1 MNTMMR
7 VGITGGIAAGK
18 STLSRHLREQ
28 GFTVIDYDELAHSLS
43 QPGSPVLDQV
53 RTVFGDNSIA
63 ADGSLNRLWMAQNVF
78 TDAHKREQLNAIMH
92 PAVYAL
98 AAQHEN
104 REQSEWTAQCET
116 REPNEQGE
124 QSKVLVQREQNKRD
138 EQGEKREKHEQ
149 VSLQNNLKKLNNKLS
164 IIFHD
169 IPLLVETREIASSQ
183 GLTWD
188 YIITVEAA
196 DDVRIARMM
205 NTRHMTAEQAR
216 ARIASQLERQER
228 EAVADVVIDSEQ
240 PLEDMYAQIDGIVS
254 AWLSS

>member
-63 ADGSLNRLWMAQNVF
+63 ADGSLSRLWMAQNVF
-78 TDAHKREQLNAIMH
+78 TDARKREQLNAIMH

-98 AAQHEN
+98 AAQ
-104 REQSEWTAQCET
+104 RETC
-116 REPNEQGE
+116 EPNEQGE

>member
-63 ADGSLNRLWMAQNVF
+63 ADGSLSRLWMAQNVF

-98 AAQHEN
+98 AAQREN
-104 REQSEWTAQCET
+104 
-116 REPNEQGE
+116 
-124 QSKVLVQREQNKRD
+124 REQNKRD

>member
-63 ADGSLNRLWMAQNVF
+63 VDGSLNRLWMAQNVF

-98 AAQHEN
+98 AAQREN
-104 REQSEWTAQCET
+104 REQ
-116 REPNEQGE
+116 
-124 QSKVLVQREQNKRD
+124 NKCD

-196 DDVRIARMM
+196 NDVRIARMM
-205 NTRHMTAEQAR
+205 DTRHMTAEQAR